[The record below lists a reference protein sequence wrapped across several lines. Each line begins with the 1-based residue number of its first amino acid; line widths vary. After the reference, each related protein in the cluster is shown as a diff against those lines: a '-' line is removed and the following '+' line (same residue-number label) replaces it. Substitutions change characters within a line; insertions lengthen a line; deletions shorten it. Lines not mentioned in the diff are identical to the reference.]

1 MRLVHFSKNP
11 FVFFDRGRDYK
22 NRDYSSRFN
31 KPNGL
36 WLSDEDAYGWSELV
50 TTENWTGKEDTLAY
64 GIEFEV
70 LDWSRVLHI
79 KDELD
84 FLYFEEDFK
93 DRKKTPDPNY
103 EITCIKWSKVAE
115 SYGGILITP
124 YLWTMRDH
132 PWYHGWDCASGC
144 FWNLSLL
151 EPKIPFK
158 MEYGKEKEANA

>member
-64 GIEFEV
+64 GIDFEV

-79 KDELD
+79 KGELD
-84 FLYFEEDFK
+84 FIYFIVFIHPHCKACATHPNVLHDLFNGLKVLSRRLLLLLLLY
-93 DRKKTPDPNY
+93 
-103 EITCIKWSKVAE
+103 
-115 SYGGILITP
+115 
-124 YLWTMRDH
+124 
-132 PWYHGWDCASGC
+132 
-144 FWNLSLL
+144 
-151 EPKIPFK
+151 
-158 MEYGKEKEANA
+158 